1 MIRTERLRWEI
12 AARGMTTG
20 EVAWHLGMSQKRFE
34 GKLRK
39 GQFGTDD
46 IQDLTALLELERPEE
61 IFFAQ

>member
-12 AARGMTTG
+12 TAQGMTTK

-39 GQFGTDD
+39 GAFGSEE
-46 IQDLTALLELERPEE
+46 IQDMADLLELEHPEE
-61 IFFAQ
+61 IFFAS